1 MKNKKTAAQLF
12 NTIAPIIFF
21 SLVLTLF
28 ILFWTTPYRNEH
40 VYDSSFSTLLFVD
53 LLLIGIILIIE
64 IISIFFDKTA
74 TFNTIF
80 FAFFCLCCLLTD
92 SYLNKMFLIF
102 DIKLTEALNVPF
114 SIMQFLFYELA
125 NYFIIKFFVKDYQIP
140 NIFIERLLF
149 YIIYTT
155 SFILF
160 VLLTFLEYQFI
171 AYFVFLAFNI
181 LVFIKIC
188 CSFYK
193 RNTINLFF
201 TFSLFITIVFS
212 FIELSQVFH
221 ISLFHVDTFGISS
234 ILYLLI
240 AILFDSIYLTFAI
253 KITKSSYD
261 NEKYKEKAQ
270 ELQNTILLNQINPHF
285 IFNSLNVIKVQYAK
299 SISSGNRALNLLSNQ
314 LRSIVDSHG
323 ITLIDINE
331 ELKKVL
337 NYIELENL
345 KVTQPFQVVF
355 DIEAENFKV
364 PYLSVLTMVENCV
377 LHSRVNTIPDG
388 QIEIIT
394 REEDDY
400 ILLQVKDNGYGFNT
414 ENVRSNGVGIKNT
427 KERFELLLSA
437 SFTLESQEKKG
448 TCITIKIPKMKGVDH
463 ENTDHRR

>member
-1 MKNKKTAAQLF
+1 MEHKKSFAQLF
-12 NTIAPIIFF
+12 NIIAPIVFF
-21 SLVLTLF
+21 SIVLTIF
-28 ILFWTTPYRNEH
+28 ILFWTTPFRNEP
-40 VYDSSFSTLLFVD
+40 VYDKAFSTLLFVD
-53 LLLIGIILIIE
+53 LILIGIILIVE

-80 FAFFCLCCLLTD
+80 FALFCLFCLLTD
-92 SYLNKMFLIF
+92 SYLNKLFQIF
-102 DIKLTEALNVPF
+102 DIKLIETINLPI
-114 SIMQFLFYELA
+114 SILQFFFYELA
-125 NYFIIKFFVKDYQIP
+125 NYFLIRFFVRDFQIS
-140 NIFIERLLF
+140 NIFIEKLIF
-149 YIIYTT
+149 YIVYVI

-171 AYFVFLAFNI
+171 AYFILLAFNI
-181 LVFIKIC
+181 LVFVKIYHT
-188 CSFYK
+188 FYI
-193 RNTINLFF
+193 RNTFNLFF
-201 TFSLFITIVFS
+201 MFPLFILIAFS
-212 FIELSQVFH
+212 FLECAQVFH
-221 ISLFHVDTFGISS
+221 ISLFHIETFGISS

-261 NEKYKEKAQ
+261 NEKYKTKAQ

-285 IFNSLNVIKVQYAK
+285 IFNSLNVIKVEYAK
-299 SISSGNRALNLLSNQ
+299 SIHRGNRALNLLSNQ

-345 KVTQPFQVVF
+345 KVIQPFHVVF

-364 PYLSVLTMVENCV
+364 PYLSILTMVENCV
-377 LHSRVNTIPDG
+377 LHSGINTIPDG

-394 REEDDY
+394 REEDKY

-414 ENVRSNGVGIKNT
+414 ENIRSKGVGIKNT

-437 SFTLESQEKKG
+437 SFTLTSKENYG
-448 TCITIKIPKMKGVDH
+448 TCITIKIPKKKGVDY
-463 ENTDHRR
+463 ENTDH